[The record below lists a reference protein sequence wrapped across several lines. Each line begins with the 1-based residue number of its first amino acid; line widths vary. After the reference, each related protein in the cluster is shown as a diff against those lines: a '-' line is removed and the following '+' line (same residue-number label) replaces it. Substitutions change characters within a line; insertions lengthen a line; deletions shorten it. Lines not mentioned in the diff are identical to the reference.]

1 MDSLESVDPL
11 DGPDGCRHPHR
22 RWNAHHLHALFQLP
36 GRRLSSDVGHT
47 CMLKIIPPRM
57 IEADL
62 MIISAASAVAA
73 NIMLRSV
80 IAAGFPLFTRQMFAN
95 LGIQWAGTLLG
106 CLATVMIP
114 IPIVFWFYGAAL
126 RQKSKVMA
134 VAAV

>member
-1 MDSLESVDPL
+1 MDSLESVDTL
-11 DGPDGCRHPHR
+11 DGPDVCRYPHR
-22 RWNAHHLHALFQLP
+22 RWNAVHLHALFQLP
-36 GRRLSSDVGHT
+36 GRRLSSDVSV
-47 CMLKIIPPRM
+47 RM
-57 IEADL
+57 HNRLTPCIQEADGL
-62 MIISAASAVAA
+62 TYSAASAVAA

-134 VAAV
+134 VAVV

>member
-1 MDSLESVDPL
+1 
-11 DGPDGCRHPHR
+11 
-22 RWNAHHLHALFQLP
+22 
-36 GRRLSSDVGHT
+36 
-47 CMLKIIPPRM
+47 M